1 MVQVDVAITTQRQLL
16 QESQVVREV
25 LVKLAK
31 VETSLL
37 QRRVRM
43 ALWVR
48 KAAMEVI
55 GVQQEVR
62 V

>member
-16 QESQVVREV
+16 QETQVVREV